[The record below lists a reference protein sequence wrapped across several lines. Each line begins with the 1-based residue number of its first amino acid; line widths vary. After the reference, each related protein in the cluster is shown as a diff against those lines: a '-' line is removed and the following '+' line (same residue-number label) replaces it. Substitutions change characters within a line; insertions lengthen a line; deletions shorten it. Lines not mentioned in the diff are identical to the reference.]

1 MAKKSAKKTAKKS
14 VKKPVSKK
22 VVKKAAQKTKRQPAK
37 KAAPK
42 ATRKSIKKTA
52 KKLTKKVK
60 RVASKTA
67 VLMPT
72 VTMLPSKGPQIGE
85 EIPNFSIPSTAG
97 QDFVLKNYQGKKV
110 LLYFYPKDSTPGC
123 TIEAYEFSGL
133 QDQFKSQN
141 VEVFGVSR
149 NSLLSHDKFRDEQ
162 SLTIDLLSDPDETA
176 CKIFDVIKMKNMYGN
191 RVMGVERSTFLLD
204 EKGRLLKEWRKVKAE
219 GHAKEV
225 LNAVKEIKE

>member
-1 MAKKSAKKTAKKS
+1 MAKKTAKKKS
-14 VKKPVSKK
+14 PKSVSKK
-22 VVKKAAQKTKRQPAK
+22 AVKKVAK
-37 KAAPK
+37 KV
-42 ATRKSIKKTA
+42 IKKTA
-52 KKLTKKVK
+52 KKVK
-60 RVASKTA
+60 RQPAKMAKTAKKTSPKANRKPAKRTVVKTA
-67 VLMPT
+67 VSMPT
-72 VTMLPSKGPQIGE
+72 VTLLPSKAPKIGE
-85 EIPNFSIPSTAG
+85 EVPNFSIPSTAG

-141 VEVFGVSR
+141 VEVFGISR

-225 LNAVKEIKE
+225 LAAVKEIKE